1 MLESTRLSRLF
12 PASLATVFL
21 LALQVTPV
29 SAQDAFPSAVPQPAK
44 TQDTAPLL
52 HRRPTPRPAF
62 FLDRR
67 IYWISPFTAFPNS
80 RRKPVFN
87 NSGDVYLPL
96 IDYVHVGG

>member
-44 TQDTAPLL
+44 TQDTAPAPPPPSNSSPSVFLGPADLL
-52 HRRPTPRPAF
+52 
-62 FLDRR
+62 D
-67 IYWISPFTAFPNS
+67 ISVYGVPELSEKA
-80 RRKPVFN
+80 RVN

-96 IDYVHVGG
+96 IDYCT